1 MITIQ
6 EAHKYLKLVSYGFAR
21 PVVCLNNE
29 DHLDLISWVDE
40 SEDVVFICLACSYKI
55 RPGEKMSKYIK
66 SVNEK
71 FKS

>member
-6 EAHKYLKLVSYGFAR
+6 EAHQYIKLTNYGFAR
-21 PVVCLNNE
+21 PIICLNDK
-29 DHLDLISWVDE
+29 DHLNLVSWVDE
-40 SEDVVFICLACSYKI
+40 NEDVIFMCLACSYKI

-71 FKS
+71 FTS